1 MLANRTMKRLALT
14 AVMAGGVLMATPATF
29 GQCGGYRTS
38 GRVYARP
45 TPRASV
51 AAPTYSYRSG
61 YQGVP
66 TYTPAPAYSG
76 NYGFAAP
83 SYYGSG
89 RGPVNDYNAYRNMF
103 KP

>member
-1 MLANRTMKRLALT
+1 MLTTRTMKRMALA
-14 AVMAGGVLMATPATF
+14 AAIAGGVLIVTPATF

-45 TPRASV
+45 VPPATV

-66 TYTPAPAYSG
+66 TYTPAPV
-76 NYGFAAP
+76 YGGSYGYAAP
-83 SYYGSG
+83 SYSSSRSPVSG
-89 RGPVNDYNAYRNMF
+89 YNAYREMF

>member
-1 MLANRTMKRLALT
+1 MFTTRTMKRMAMA

-45 TPRASV
+45 VPRASV

-66 TYTPAPAYSG
+66 TYTPAPTYGGSYGYS
-76 NYGFAAP
+76 AP
-83 SYYGSG
+83 SYYGSSHG
-89 RGPVNDYNAYRNMF
+89 APSGYNAYRQMF